1 MDVTAIMQAIS
12 SLGFPIVACIAIA
25 WYFNKVNENYRQ
37 DIKELTQQQ
46 QSQLDKL
53 TEAIT
58 ANTVVVTRLV
68 DKLDKEE

>member
-1 MDVTAIMQAIS
+1 MDITTVMQAIS

>member
-1 MDVTAIMQAIS
+1 MDITAIMQAIS

-25 WYFNKVNENYRQ
+25 WYFNKVNENYRN

-46 QSQLDKL
+46 QTQLDKL

>member
-1 MDVTAIMQAIS
+1 MDITAVMQAIS

-25 WYFNKVNENYRQ
+25 WYFNKVNENYRN
-37 DIKELTQQQ
+37 DIKELTKQQ